1 MTYSKILVAIDRS
14 DLGDVVFQQALDIA
28 KVNKQNPSQ
37 LLLVHCIP
45 VESQVL
51 SPYPSFYS
59 EEMVSFSQLVQE
71 RLKKETEEVEQWL
84 ADYDKVAADQGVVS
98 ESKWKM
104 GDPGRWVRDLA
115 DSWEADLIVLG
126 RRGLT
131 GVAEMFLGSVSN
143 YIVHHVNCSVL
154 VVQETTTKVKA

>member
-1 MTYSKILVAIDRS
+1 MTYSKILVALDRS
-14 DLGDVVFQQALDIA
+14 DLGDMVFQQALDIA
-28 KVNKQNPSQ
+28 KQGQSQ
-37 LLLVHCIP
+37 LLLVHCVPI
-45 VESQVL
+45 ESQVL

-59 EEMVSFSQLVQE
+59 EEMISFSQLVQD
-71 RLKKETEEVEQWL
+71 RLKKETEEVQQWL
-84 ADYDKVAADQGVVS
+84 ADYDKIAADQGIAC

-104 GDPGRWVRDLA
+104 GDPGRWIRDLA
-115 DSWEADLIVLG
+115 HSWEADLIVLG

-154 VVQETTTKVKA
+154 VVQEASPKNKT

>member
-1 MTYSKILVAIDRS
+1 MTYSKVLVALDRS
-14 DLGDVVFQQALDIA
+14 DLGDLVFQQALDIA
-28 KVNKQNPSQ
+28 KQNQSQ
-37 LLLVHCIP
+37 LLLIHCIP
-45 VESQVL
+45 VENQVL

-84 ADYDKVAADQGVVS
+84 ADYDKVAAERGVVS

-104 GDPGRWVRDLA
+104 GDPGRWIRDLA

-143 YIVHHVNCSVL
+143 YVVHHVNCSVL
-154 VVQETTTKVKA
+154 VVQEPTTKAKA

>member
-1 MTYSKILVAIDRS
+1 MTYSKILVALDRS
-14 DLGDVVFQQALDIA
+14 DLGDMVFQQALDIA
-28 KVNKQNPSQ
+28 KQGQSQ
-37 LLLVHCIP
+37 LLLVHCVPI
-45 VESQVL
+45 ESQVL

-59 EEMVSFSQLVQE
+59 EEMISFSQLVQD
-71 RLKKETEEVEQWL
+71 RLKKETEEVQQWL
-84 ADYDKVAADQGVVS
+84 ADYDKIAADQGIAS

-104 GDPGRWVRDLA
+104 GDPGRWIRDLA
-115 DSWEADLIVLG
+115 HSWEADLIVLG

-154 VVQETTTKVKA
+154 VVQEASPKTKA